1 MSLVKFKHRSDLP
14 SEPEIGSFY
23 WIGME
28 EDTQLWFAY
37 GNTQDQM
44 ILLNEK
50 VDLSSINTS
59 ISNIENRLGGI
70 KDEILDEIDL
80 SPYITDEILN
90 GRLEELKNEILEKID
105 ELSGSDF
112 GDFVTRDEVVEMLR
126 DWSPDVE
133 LDDSDYEAIAEKV
146 KLTWQII

>member
-1 MSLVKFKHRSDLP
+1 MSLVRFKHRSDLP
-14 SEPEIGSFY
+14 PEPEKGSFY
-23 WIGME
+23 WIGTE

-70 KDEILDEIDL
+70 KDEVLDEIDL

-90 GRLEELKNEILEKID
+90 GRLETLKNEILEKID

-112 GDFVTRDEVVEMLR
+112 GDFVTRDDVIEMMR

>member
-14 SEPEIGSFY
+14 LEPEKGSFY
-23 WIGME
+23 WIGIE

-50 VDLSSINTS
+50 VDLSGINTS
-59 ISNIENRLGGI
+59 ISNIENRLDGI

-90 GRLEELKNEILEKID
+90 GRLEALKNEILEKID

-112 GDFVTRDEVVEMLR
+112 GDFVTRDEVVEMLK